1 MIKNN
6 LSTILGA
13 RRMSVAQLSRGANI
27 RYATAHSFYEG
38 KTTRFDAEVLDRLC
52 RFLGVQV
59 GDLLE
64 YRPDEESQR

>member
-13 RRMSVAQLSRGANI
+13 RRMSIAELSRGADI
-27 RYATAHSFYEG
+27 RYATAHRFYEA
-38 KTTRFDAEVLDRLC
+38 KTTRFDADVLDRLC

-64 YRPDEESQR
+64 YHPDREVQG